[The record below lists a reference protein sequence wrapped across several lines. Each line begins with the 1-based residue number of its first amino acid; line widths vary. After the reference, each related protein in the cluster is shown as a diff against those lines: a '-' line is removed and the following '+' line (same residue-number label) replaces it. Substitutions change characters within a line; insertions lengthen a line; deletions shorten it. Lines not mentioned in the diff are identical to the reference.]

1 MDEVL
6 FKIMRTVPELH
17 LVLVLPDCFYT
28 HTTDYKNKISW
39 ARKLVQR
46 LWTKYAK
53 YYLPPIYLSDP
64 HILAV
69 RHKDFNHDNL
79 GEEIFITVYGSCLLC

>member
-17 LVLVLPDCFYT
+17 FVLVLPDCFNT

-39 ARKLVQR
+39 ARKLVR
-46 LWTKYAK
+46 
-53 YYLPPIYLSDP
+53 
-64 HILAV
+64 
-69 RHKDFNHDNL
+69 
-79 GEEIFITVYGSCLLC
+79 